1 MTGQAWIIF
10 RKELL
15 ETLRDR
21 RTLAIMIV
29 VPVLLYPALLVLT
42 EQLALFGL
50 QRLEAEAVPVAV
62 SGDPWPELEGFLG
75 NTPGLQVQRIQ
86 EGGDPAEELRSD
98 RLRAVVQVTA
108 GSTPPRVHVLFDA
121 ADERSQRARTMVGE
135 ALRGWRDT
143 LVVRGLDRQ
152 GVDPVVLRPLA
163 VADSSVALPSEV
175 GGYTLGRFLPMLLVF
190 MTLLG
195 AFYPAI
201 DLAAGEKER
210 GTLEALLTVPVP
222 AGNLVAGK
230 FMAVATVGTLAAA
243 LNLASMLLT
252 FRTGLFRFGD
262 LAAGDIGLSAGT
274 VGVIFLAIVPLAVL
288 FGALFLGIAVR
299 SRSFKEAQN
308 SLTPVYLGV
317 LIPSLLPI
325 LPGMQL
331 TPLLA
336 VIPVAGTTL
345 LIRDALAG
353 SVGLTEA
360 VMALSSTVA
369 WAALALYLAARSFGS
384 EGVLFGVSGERR
396 GPGEE
401 EVEEDEE
408 VPARV
413 MGPLPR
419 PAQAGFFIAGVAVL
433 FFYGGR
439 IFPSLFGE
447 AGLMVA
453 QVTLLLVPALVFVA
467 LGRFDIPGTLSLGRP
482 SAKQLAAGVLVI
494 LGGLPVAWMIAW
506 LQSFVLPLP
515 EGFLE
520 AMSRM
525 LDAEGAGRVLWLL
538 LLVAVTPAL
547 CEEVVFRGVLLGG
560 TRELGAR
567 RAIALNALVFGAFH
581 LSFESA
587 FRLLPTLWLGVLL
600 ASVVW
605 YTRSLWV
612 GMLMHFVNNGT
623 IVLLSAVPFL
633 RERMGEPG
641 SPPPLWLL
649 PAGVLLLAWGIR
661 MLAGASP
668 VRDPG
673 SRDTLPAPADA
684 PS

>member
-1 MTGQAWIIF
+1 MTGQAWIVF

-42 EQLALFGL
+42 EQLALFGM
-50 QRLEAEAVPVAV
+50 QRLEAEALPVAV
-62 SGDPWPELEGFLG
+62 SGDPWPEMETFLG
-75 NTPGLQVQRIQ
+75 AKPGIDLRPLGAR
-86 EGGDPAEELRSD
+86 EAGEELRAD
-98 RLRAVVQVTA
+98 RVRAVVDVA
-108 GSTPPRVHVLFDA
+108 SGSPMPRVNIVFDA
-121 ADERSQRARTMVGE
+121 ADERSRRARTLVGD
-135 ALRGWRDT
+135 ALREWRDT
-143 LVVRGLDRQ
+143 LVVRGLARE
-152 GVDPVVLRPLA
+152 GLGAEMLRPVAL
-163 VADSSVALPSEV
+163 ADSSVALPSEM

-230 FMAVATVGTLAAA
+230 FMAVATVGTMAAA

-262 LAAGDIGLSAGT
+262 LAAGDIGLSFWT
-274 VGVIFLAIVPLAVL
+274 VLVIFVAIVPLAVL

-317 LIPSLLPI
+317 LIPSLLPV
-325 LPGMQL
+325 LPGMEL
-331 TPLLA
+331 TPALA

-345 LIRDALAG
+345 LIRDALGGGVAFMEG
-353 SVGLTEA
+353 T
-360 VMALSSTVA
+360 MALSATVA

-384 EGVLFGVSGERR
+384 EGVLFGVAGERR
-396 GPGEE
+396 EEGE
-401 EVEEDEE
+401 EVEVD
-408 VPARV
+408 PAAPLRPA
-413 MGPLPR
+413 GPLPR
-419 PAQAGFFIAGVAVL
+419 PGQAAFFIAGVAVL

-447 AGLMVA
+447 GGLMIA
-453 QVTLLLVPALVFVA
+453 QVSLLFVPALVFVA
-467 LGRFDIPGTLSLGRP
+467 LGRFDIPRTLSLRAP
-482 SAKQLAAGVLVI
+482 SSRQLLAGTLVI
-494 LGGLPVAWMIAW
+494 LGGLPVAWVIAW

-520 AMSRM
+520 AMTELLS
-525 LDAEGAGRVLWLL
+525 AEGTGRVLWLL
-538 LLVAVTPAL
+538 LLVAVTPAV

-587 FRLLPTLWLGVLL
+587 FRLLPTIWLGLLL

-605 YTRSLWV
+605 VTRSIWV
-612 GMLMHFVNNGT
+612 GMLMHFLNNGT
-623 IVLLSAVPFL
+623 IVVLSAVPFF
-633 RERMGEPG
+633 RDRMGEPG
-641 SPPPLWLL
+641 SPPPWILL
-649 PAGVLLLAWGIR
+649 PVGLLLLAWGIR
-661 MLAGASP
+661 ML
-668 VRDPG
+668 VRESEEAAVGVPRD
-673 SRDTLPAPADA
+673 SRSTTL
-684 PS
+684 

>member
-1 MTGQAWIIF
+1 MTGQAWIVF

-42 EQLALFGL
+42 EQLALFGM
-50 QRLEAEAVPVAV
+50 QRLEAEALPVST
-62 SGDPWPELEGFLG
+62 SGDPWPEMESFLG
-75 NTPGLQVQRIQ
+75 AKPGFDVSPLGARDA
-86 EGGDPAEELRSD
+86 GEELRAD
-98 RLRAVVQVTA
+98 RVRAVVEVA
-108 GSTPPRVHVLFDA
+108 SESPMPRVTIVFDA
-121 ADERSQRARTMVGE
+121 ADERSRRARTLVGD
-135 ALRGWRDT
+135 ALREWRDT
-143 LVVRGLDRQ
+143 LVVRGLTRE
-152 GVDPVVLRPLA
+152 GLGPEMLRPVAL
-163 VADSSVALPSEV
+163 ADSSVALPAEM

-262 LAAGDIGLSAGT
+262 LAAGDIGLSLGT
-274 VGVIFLAIVPLAVL
+274 VLVIFVAIVPLAVL

-317 LIPSLLPI
+317 LIPSLLPV
-325 LPGMQL
+325 LPGMEL
-331 TPLLA
+331 TPALA

-345 LIRDALAG
+345 LIRDALG
-353 SVGLTEA
+353 GGVEFMEGT
-360 VMALSSTVA
+360 MALSATVA

-384 EGVLFGVSGERR
+384 EGVLFGVAGERR
-396 GPGEE
+396 EEGEE
-401 EVEEDEE
+401 VDP
-408 VPARV
+408 VAPLRPA
-413 MGPLPR
+413 GPLPR
-419 PAQAGFFIAGVAVL
+419 PGQAAFFIAGVAVL

-447 AGLMVA
+447 GGLMMA
-453 QVTLLLVPALVFVA
+453 QVTLLFVPALVFLA
-467 LGRFDIPGTLSLGRP
+467 LGRFDIPRTMSLRAPSSRQLLAGT
-482 SAKQLAAGVLVI
+482 LVI
-494 LGGLPVAWMIAW
+494 LGGLPVAWVIAW

-520 AMSRM
+520 AMTELLS
-525 LDAEGAGRVLWLL
+525 AEGTGRVLWLL
-538 LLVAVTPAL
+538 LLVAVTPAV

-567 RAIALNALVFGAFH
+567 RTIALNALVFGAFH

-587 FRLLPTLWLGVLL
+587 FRLLPTIWLGLLL

-605 YTRSLWV
+605 VTRSIWV
-612 GMLMHFVNNGT
+612 GMLMHFLNNGT
-623 IVLLSAVPFL
+623 IVVLSAVPFF
-633 RERMGEPG
+633 RDRMGEPG
-641 SPPPLWLL
+641 SPPPWILL
-649 PAGVLLLAWGIR
+649 PVGLLLLAWGIR
-661 MLAGASP
+661 ML
-668 VRDPG
+668 VRESEEAAVGVPRD
-673 SRDTLPAPADA
+673 SRSTTL
-684 PS
+684 